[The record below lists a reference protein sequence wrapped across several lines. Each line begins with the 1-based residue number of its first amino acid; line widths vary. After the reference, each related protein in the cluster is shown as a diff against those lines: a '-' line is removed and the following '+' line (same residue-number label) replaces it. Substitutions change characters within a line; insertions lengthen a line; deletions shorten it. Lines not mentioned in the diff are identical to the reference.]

1 MVQVSEK
8 SHDLIWLVRGKV
20 SESVTITFTCTS
32 LGSKEHGGKFDGS
45 EDQQPG
51 LDSASFSIYHVST
64 FSHLSHYP
72 TLPGT

>member
-45 EDQQPG
+45 EDQQAG
-51 LDSASFSIYHVST
+51 LDSASFSIYL
-64 FSHLSHYP
+64 F
-72 TLPGT
+72 TLPNLTRHITV